1 MGAKIL
7 AAAVAAALAGSL
19 LSACTGSNAV
29 DQSGG
34 SYRFV
39 SGNKLGSMIAPGHRK
54 KVGTV
59 TGNLLDGGTFNLACD
74 LGKVTVI
81 NFWATWCGPC
91 TTETPQFDSVYRQYK
106 NQGVTFVGI
115 DTKESGRD
123 APRAFVRDNKI
134 SYPIVFDENGETAI
148 ELGKIPSQSLPFTV
162 VLDKLGRVAG
172 VYLGKL
178 EPKDLTPVL
187 TKLIAET

>member
-7 AAAVAAALAGSL
+7 SAIVAMAAAATL
-19 LSACTGSNAV
+19 LTSCAGSNAV

-39 SGNKLGSMIAPGHRK
+39 SGNKLGSLIAPDHRK
-54 KVGTV
+54 KVGSV
-59 TGNLLDGGTFNLACD
+59 TGNLLDGGTFALASD

-81 NFWATWCGPC
+81 NFWATWCSPC
-91 TTETPQFDSVYRQYK
+91 TVETPQLDTIYRAYK
-106 NQGVTFVGI
+106 SRGVAFVGI

-162 VLDKLGRVAG
+162 VVDKLGRVAG